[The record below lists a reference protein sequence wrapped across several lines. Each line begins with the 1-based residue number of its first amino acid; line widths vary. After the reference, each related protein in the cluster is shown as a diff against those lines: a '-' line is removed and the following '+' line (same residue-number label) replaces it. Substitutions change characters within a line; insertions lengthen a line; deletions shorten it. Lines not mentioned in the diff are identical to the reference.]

1 MAATLPRTSDSDWT
15 DSDSNSIQF
24 AYKLAPS
31 SSARRRIHLASSS
44 SHRLKTTV
52 MAPVPFLP
60 QDSELLDCLLR
71 PKIAGAHIDSRF
83 TELVGYVDDV
93 YALPPDQLAARHEG
107 APGEGG
113 GRVWYF
119 FAPLGT
125 ARGRTVGGD
134 GGKRW
139 CSVGSRKK
147 VEGGA
152 GAGGG
157 YCQKL
162 RYTEKTASGV
172 VAPGWMMAQYS
183 VAQENGGEGGA
194 ELLLCKI
201 FRAPRAARAEPGSP
215 SSCKSV
221 SASPSASCSGTG
233 SGGRKRKAEGDHLEA
248 STTLDARAALPA
260 KSRSTQAG
268 RGQHR

>member
-1 MAATLPRTSDSDWT
+1 
-15 DSDSNSIQF
+15 
-24 AYKLAPS
+24 
-31 SSARRRIHLASSS
+31 
-44 SHRLKTTV
+44 

-107 APGEGG
+107 TPGEGG
-113 GRVWYF
+113 DRVWYF

-147 VEGGA
+147 VEGGGA
-152 GAGGG
+152 GAGGW

-183 VAQENGGEGGA
+183 VAQEKGGEGGA

-201 FRAPRAARAEPGSP
+201 FRSPRAEPGSP
-215 SSCKSV
+215 SSSKSA

-233 SGGRKRKAEGDHLEA
+233 SGGRKRKAKGDHLEA
-248 STTLDARAALPA
+248 PPPSTRTQPFPPNAEALKPEGAAPMN
-260 KSRSTQAG
+260 STANSAG
-268 RGQHR
+268 SLLLNTSWHFD

>member
-125 ARGRTVGGD
+125 ARGRT
-134 GGKRW
+134 
-139 CSVGSRKK
+139 
-147 VEGGA
+147 
-152 GAGGG
+152 
-157 YCQKL
+157 
-162 RYTEKTASGV
+162 
-172 VAPGWMMAQYS
+172 
-183 VAQENGGEGGA
+183 ENGGEGGA